1 MNHKNVLLKDQQN
14 HVMLLFCPIM
24 SRIKP
29 NICTELSPST
39 QRRHTDAMTLTPCR
53 FQLHRNRCHSLS
65 PLLTSNTG
73 SSQQRLD
80 NWSSSCRSPQREKG
94 KMDTTRQTFNLS
106 EPTETEPGEGR
117 DKTAR
122 RTVGDRD
129 STDEQGGVGKRGGG
143 GWFVWPHSTRSEEKQ
158 AKTPAL
164 DKGCYGNPSP
174 LGQEISGESTD
185 RIFLQLVCENR
196 KNVMSS
202 LLFKASC
209 DSPSHQVEVF
219 FSPYGHMQRQYI

>member
-1 MNHKNVLLKDQQN
+1 MFKNRGKYMNHKNVLLKDQQN

-143 GWFVWPHSTRSEEKQ
+143 GGGLVFLTPLNTPQKKAGKKPH
-158 AKTPAL
+158 P
-164 DKGCYGNPSP
+164 
-174 LGQEISGESTD
+174 
-185 RIFLQLVCENR
+185 
-196 KNVMSS
+196 
-202 LLFKASC
+202 
-209 DSPSHQVEVF
+209 
-219 FSPYGHMQRQYI
+219 RQGVLW